1 MYNKS
6 SKKLKRMR
14 QSENQ
19 KNQKTI
25 LDSANGKR
33 ENYESM

>member
-1 MYNKS
+1 
-6 SKKLKRMR
+6 MR